1 MNDDHGTVALV
12 GPQGLVDLLP
22 HLFGFHPEDSIV
34 LIGLTPGASEPMGFV
49 RGRLP
54 TDPAKWQPATD
65 EMVDFLL
72 HQTASR
78 GVRTFAAYVCADPRD
93 PDCGAQS
100 RQTHQPIAAYL
111 RAACHARGIRLAE
124 SLYITR
130 THYWSMLSADPSS
143 LHEAHPIRPASGTFA
158 AHHLPRSTDVLASF
172 APVAGVEAICT
183 ASLLD
188 AALCALR
195 DEIRS
200 DGHQTVVDD
209 GIDLVS
215 ATIRNLKT
223 GSGPTDDIAA
233 RLLLV
238 LQYTDVRNA
247 ALEHCEPGEL
257 EPARKLWH
265 DLARRCVVPFSD
277 LAAAPLA
284 LYATT
289 AWAMGDDGIARLA
302 LHAADEAEPGYD
314 LTRVI
319 NNLLNSGGSFEH
331 LRGHLRLSRSARQ
344 NPATG

>member
-1 MNDDHGTVALV
+1 MNDDHRTVTLV

-49 RGRLP
+49 RGGLP
-54 TDPAKWQPATD
+54 ADPAQWQPATD
-65 EMVDFLL
+65 GMVDFLL

-78 GVRTFAAYVCADPRD
+78 EIHTFAAYICPDPRD

-111 RAACHARGIRLAE
+111 HAACHARGVRLAE

-130 THYWSMLSADPSS
+130 TRYWSMLSADPSN
-143 LHEAHPIRPASGTFA
+143 LHEGHPIRPASGPFA
-158 AHHLPRSTDVLASF
+158 ADDLPRSTDVLASF
-172 APVAGVEAICT
+172 EPTAGPEAVQT
-183 ASLLD
+183 ASHLD
-188 AALCALR
+188 AALRALR

-200 DGHQTVVDD
+200 SGHQTVVDEA
-209 GIDLVS
+209 IDLVS
-215 ATIRNLKT
+215 ATIRNLTT
-223 GSGPTDDIAA
+223 GTGPTDEAAA
-233 RLLLV
+233 RLLLA
-238 LQYTDVRNA
+238 LQYTDVRNV
-247 ALEHCEPGEL
+247 ALEHCEPSEL

-289 AWAMGDDGIARLA
+289 AWAMGEEGIARLG
-302 LHAADEAEPGYD
+302 LHAADAADPGYE

-319 NNLLNSGGSFEH
+319 NNLLNRGDSFEH
-331 LRGHLRLSRSARQ
+331 LRGHLRLSRAARQ
-344 NPATG
+344 NPTTG